1 MDTLI
6 WNLETVLS
14 HPASVALL
22 AVVLIALLTHLYRQ
36 SVRLSTHVVVTVG
49 LMFAMAA
56 VLHQF
61 RLYHMPQGGSVTLG
75 AMLPLLFISYR
86 YGVGMGALTGFLY
99 GIFNMM
105 QDPYLLHPVQVLFD
119 YPLPY
124 MALSLAALL
133 PRHRLVST
141 AIAFGARFA
150 CHVVSGVVF
159 FSSYAPAGTDPLIYA
174 LTFNA
179 GYLVPEYIIC
189 FTLLKVLPVRRL
201 LMAMDSQT
209 ERSVPQ

>member
-1 MDTLI
+1 MDTLSQH
-6 WNLETVLS
+6 LEIVLS
-14 HPASVALL
+14 QPASIALL
-22 AVVLIALLTHLYRQ
+22 AAILLTLLVYLYKQ
-36 SVRLSTHVVVTVG
+36 SMRLSTHVVVTVG

-56 VLHQF
+56 LLHQF

-86 YGVGMGALTGFLY
+86 YGMGMGALTGFLY

-133 PRHRLVST
+133 PRHRLIST
-141 AIAFGARFA
+141 AIAFGARFV

-159 FSSYAPAGTDPLIYA
+159 FASYAPVGTDPLIYA

-179 GYLVPEYIIC
+179 AYLIPEFLIC
-189 FTLLKVLPVRRL
+189 FMLLKVLPVRRL
-201 LMAMDSQT
+201 LMAMDAQT
-209 ERSVPQ
+209 ERSMPR

>member
-1 MDTLI
+1 METLRQ
-6 WNLETVLS
+6 NLETVLS
-14 HPASVALL
+14 HPVSVALL
-22 AVVLIALLTHLYRQ
+22 AVVLLALLVHLYRR

-75 AMLPLLFISYR
+75 AMLPLLLISYR
-86 YGVGMGALTGFLY
+86 YGMGMGALAGFLY
-99 GIFNMM
+99 GIFNMI

-141 AIAFGARFA
+141 AIAFCARFA

-159 FSSYAPAGTDPLIYA
+159 FSSYAPAGTDPLIYS
-174 LTFNA
+174 LTFYA
-179 GYLVPEYIIC
+179 AYLVPECLIC
-189 FTLLKVLPVRRL
+189 FTLLKILPVGRL
-201 LMAMDSQT
+201 LAAMDAQT
-209 ERSVPQ
+209 ERSMSQ